1 MPRIALSADR
11 ERSDSAAAHNAPHD
25 AMPYAA
31 AQHGGSALPKRLR
44 PLSGL
49 DAGFLYLEAAGT
61 PMHVGSVMLIE
72 PPKRRGY
79 DFHRDLLAHLAERL
93 PRAPALRRILQP
105 APLDLGHPMW
115 REVEEIDL
123 DAHVLKRTLPR
134 PGSEKQLAALVA
146 KLHAQ
151 MLDRAH
157 PLWQF
162 VVIEGLASGHVALY
176 SKIHHAVLDGQGG
189 IALAQALLDLTPT
202 RPAKRRKAAAGE
214 TATGPDRGDVARVA
228 LRANVQQLVKLLRAV
243 PPVLKLASEPGVE
256 GGGRLQGLRAGI
268 GRLRD
273 SVLIA
278 PRTVFNRQV
287 CEQRSFAAA
296 SLPLDQ
302 VKQVARAHGVSL
314 NDIVMALCAGALRRH
329 LQKRRA
335 LPAQPLIAAMPV
347 SLRAAGDGESNNQV
361 SMVQCPL
368 PTDLDDP
375 LLRLHTIAAATAGI
389 KQRVAAVRGLIPT
402 DFPGLAAPLWA
413 SGLSRLWAR
422 GRVAERLPPLANLAI
437 SNVPGPP
444 VPLYLAGARVA
455 QYYPVS
461 IVTHGLALN
470 ITVQSYAGMLEFG
483 ITACRDALPDPAAL
497 ARGLSIALDELQGTQ
512 PA

>member
-1 MPRIALSADR
+1 M
-11 ERSDSAAAHNAPHD
+11 
-25 AMPYAA
+25 
-31 AQHGGSALPKRLR
+31 PKRLR

-61 PMHVGSVMLIE
+61 PMHVGSLMRIE
-72 PPKRRGY
+72 PIRRRGY

-93 PRAPALRRILQP
+93 PRAPVLRRVLQA

-115 REVEEIDL
+115 REVAAVDL
-123 DAHVLKRTLPR
+123 GAHVLKRRLPK
-134 PGSEKQLAALVA
+134 PGTDKQLATVVA

-151 MLDRAH
+151 MLDRER

-162 VVIEGLASGHVALY
+162 AVIEGLATGEIALY
-176 SKIHHAVLDGQGG
+176 AKIHHAVLDGQGG
-189 IALAQALLDLTPT
+189 VALAQALLDLEP
-202 RPAKRRKAAAGE
+202 RQPKRSRSN
-214 TATGPDRGDVARVA
+214 TATKDDTIAPRQRDVARTA
-228 LRANVQQLVKLLRAV
+228 LRANVQQLVKLFRAV
-243 PPVLKLASEPGVE
+243 PPVLKLANEARGESTLDSLRE
-256 GGGRLQGLRAGI
+256 GF

-278 PRTVFNRQV
+278 PRTRFNRQV
-287 CEQRSFAAA
+287 SELRSFAGA
-296 SLPLDQ
+296 SLPLEAI
-302 VKQVARAHGVSL
+302 KRVAKGFDVSL
-314 NDIVMALCAGALRRH
+314 NDVVMALCAGALRTY
-329 LQKRRA
+329 LGSNKE
-335 LPAQPLIAAMPV
+335 LPGKPLVAAMPV
-347 SLRAAGDGESNNQV
+347 SLRVAGNAEVNNQV

-368 PTDLDDP
+368 PTDLADP
-375 LLRLHTIAAATAGI
+375 LERLQAVTAATRGI
-389 KQRVAAVRGLIPT
+389 KQRVNAVRGLIPT

-444 VPLYLAGARVA
+444 VPLYLAGARIN
-455 QYYPVS
+455 QYFPVS
-461 IVTHGLALN
+461 IVTHGLGLN

-483 ITACRDALPDPAAL
+483 LTACRDALPKPEAL
-497 ARGLSIALDELQGTQ
+497 ARHLQHELDLLMEKL